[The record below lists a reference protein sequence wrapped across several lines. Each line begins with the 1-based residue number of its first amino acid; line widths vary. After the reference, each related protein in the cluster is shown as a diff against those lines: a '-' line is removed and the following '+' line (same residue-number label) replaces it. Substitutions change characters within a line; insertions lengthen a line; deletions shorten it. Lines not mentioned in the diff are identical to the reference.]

1 MEVEITRKT
10 GFYGMA
16 SSLLVKKNQKKW
28 FSINQSETKTV
39 TISEPEATIQVSFFA
54 LKSKP
59 FIIRNNRN
67 RLQLEI
73 TMNPILV
80 SIYLILFL
88 AIALAAFFSV
98 SLLGIL
104 LLLLM
109 YVVYFCVMLK
119 NAYLIKEVDHGAKS
133 TRFSE

>member
-1 MEVEITRKT
+1 MEVRITRKT

-16 SSLLVKKNQKKW
+16 SSLLVKKNQQKW
-28 FSINQSETKTV
+28 FSINQGETKTV

-59 FIIRNNRN
+59 ITIHNNQN
-67 RLQLEI
+67 QLQLEI

-80 SIYLILFL
+80 SIYFILFL
-88 AIALAAFFSV
+88 AIALAAFFRV
-98 SLLGIL
+98 SLFGVVI
-104 LLLLM
+104 LLLM

-119 NAYLIKEVDHGAKS
+119 NAYLIKEVNHGSKG
-133 TRFSE
+133 TGFSE